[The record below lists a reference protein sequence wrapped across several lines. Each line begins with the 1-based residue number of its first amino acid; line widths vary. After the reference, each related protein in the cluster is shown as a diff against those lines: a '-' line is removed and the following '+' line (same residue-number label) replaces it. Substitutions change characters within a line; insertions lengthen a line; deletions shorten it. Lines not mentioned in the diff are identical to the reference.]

1 VHRNLSRLLLAITC
15 VGLLTVGASLTPGY
29 AADDPIV
36 IGSTNFPEQLVL
48 AHIYADVLEARD
60 IAVETRLN
68 LGSREIVFPAL
79 KAGEID
85 VLPEYT
91 GALLAYLTGGDAT
104 ASKPQAMAA
113 ALQKALPDGI
123 VRLQPAQAQDK
134 DALVVTQATADK
146 YNLRTISDLQGA
158 AADMIIGGPPE
169 LKIRADGLPGLK
181 KTYGLTFKQ
190 FRSLDAGG
198 PLTVAAL
205 KSGDIDIARMF
216 STQGIIDANGWI
228 ILQDDKNLV
237 PAQNIVA
244 VVREDKLTDRIQ
256 QALDQVAAKL
266 TTADLQKLNNKVG
279 VQKQSPAKVATQWV
293 TANGLAGGQ

>member
-1 VHRNLSRLLLAITC
+1 MPRTLYRLLIAVACI
-15 VGLLTVGASLTPGY
+15 GLLTTFAGNNPTY
-29 AADDPIV
+29 AGEDPVV

-48 AHIYADVLEARD
+48 AHIYADALEARD

-91 GALLAYLTGGDAT
+91 GALLAYLTSGE
-104 ASKPQAMAA
+104 ASAHTPQAMAN
-113 ALQKALPDGI
+113 ALQKALPDDI

-134 DALVVTQATADK
+134 DALVVTKKTAEK
-146 YNLRTISDLQGA
+146 YNLHSISDLRNT

-181 KTYGLTFKQ
+181 KTYGLEFKQ

-237 PAQNIVA
+237 PAQNIVPVAREA
-244 VVREDKLTDRIQ
+244 VLTEKIR
-256 QALDQVAAKL
+256 QALNLVSAKL

-279 VQKQSPAKVATQWV
+279 VEKQSPAKVAAQWV
-293 TANGLAGGQ
+293 EMHGLGSGQ

>member
-1 VHRNLSRLLLAITC
+1 S
-15 VGLLTVGASLTPGY
+15 
-29 AADDPIV
+29 
-36 IGSTNFPEQLVL
+36 
-48 AHIYADVLEARD
+48 DVCSSDL
-60 IAVETRLN
+60 
-68 LGSREIVFPAL
+68 
-79 KAGEID
+79 
-85 VLPEYT
+85 
-91 GALLAYLTGGDAT
+91 
-104 ASKPQAMAA
+104 
-113 ALQKALPDGI
+113 DGI

-266 TTADLQKLNNKVG
+266 TTA
-279 VQKQSPAKVATQWV
+279 
-293 TANGLAGGQ
+293 

>member
-1 VHRNLSRLLLAITC
+1 
-15 VGLLTVGASLTPGY
+15 
-29 AADDPIV
+29 
-36 IGSTNFPEQLVL
+36 GSTNFPEQLVL

-91 GALLAYLTGGDAT
+91 GALLAYLTSGEAT

-113 ALQKALPDGI
+113 ALQQALPDGI

-146 YNLRTISDLQGA
+146 YNLRTVSDLKSA

-190 FRSLDAGG
+190 FRSLDEIGRA
-198 PLTVAAL
+198 
-205 KSGDIDIARMF
+205 SCR
-216 STQGIIDANGWI
+216 
-228 ILQDDKNLV
+228 
-237 PAQNIVA
+237 
-244 VVREDKLTDRIQ
+244 
-256 QALDQVAAKL
+256 
-266 TTADLQKLNNKVG
+266 
-279 VQKQSPAKVATQWV
+279 
-293 TANGLAGGQ
+293 